1 MVNLFSFVQEVWAM
15 RNLGIVMLMGVAL
28 LVGCGEGAVETPPS
42 GFDGYVATV
51 QGMT

>member
-1 MVNLFSFVQEVWAM
+1 M
-15 RNLGIVMLMGVAL
+15 RILGFAAIALAVAL
-28 LVGCGEGAVETPPS
+28 AGCGEGVADSPPS

>member
-1 MVNLFSFVQEVWAM
+1 M
-15 RNLGIVMLMGVAL
+15 RILGIAAL
-28 LVGCGEGAVETPPS
+28 VGLAVVLAGCGEGAVESPPS